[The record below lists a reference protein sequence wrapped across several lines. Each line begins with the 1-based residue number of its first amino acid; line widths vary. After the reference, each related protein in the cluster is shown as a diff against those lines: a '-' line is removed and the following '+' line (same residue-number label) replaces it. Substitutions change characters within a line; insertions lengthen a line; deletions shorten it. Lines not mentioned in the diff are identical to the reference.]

1 MYYSVIDGTVT
12 VPLSWLSVS
21 SLLVLFTIGVA
32 WGSLSMRVKNIEAS
46 QREKVSKDEFKTFI
60 KNLKDIQEDIR
71 ELRRTMQT
79 VIARDNQ

>member
-12 VPLSWLSVS
+12 VPVSWLSIS

>member
-12 VPLSWLSVS
+12 VPVSWLSIS

-32 WGSLSMRVKNIEAS
+32 WGSLSMRVKNIEVS

>member
-32 WGSLSMRVKNIEAS
+32 WGSLSMRVKNIEIS